1 MDIELSGKIN
11 LFFENYNEIKK
22 ALRWDGRKLNHIE
35 ALIYSKNDR
44 EFNIEKIKE
53 IRKYTKKNKKIKKI
67 FSRKILRLFSIIL
80 SEFNDYK
87 MILDRTVEFYKRLIE
102 SDFIKGDKTA
112 YIAFVIAKGV
122 DEDNINE
129 VMDKLLE
136 VKASLKGEE
145 LLSYVNLAYID
156 EDINNITKEMEL
168 VREKIQEVG
177 LNLDL
182 YIQDLST
189 VLILE
194 KGNITNKLEKLLDF
208 TCNIKSELFQVP
220 NEAFSLISLSLLFA
234 NDAEL
239 FSKELSYV
247 YKTLGESKVFGWFT
261 KNESKMLISIGLLLN
276 KYIEEY
282 KAELLDIDMQI
293 NEGINLEIILE
304 EYMIYYYILRKY

>member
-1 MDIELSGKIN
+1 M
-11 LFFENYNEIKK
+11 
-22 ALRWDGRKLNHIE
+22 
-35 ALIYSKNDR
+35 
-44 EFNIEKIKE
+44 
-53 IRKYTKKNKKIKKI
+53 
-67 FSRKILRLFSIIL
+67 
-80 SEFNDYK
+80 
-87 MILDRTVEFYKRLIE
+87 
-102 SDFIKGDKTA
+102 
-112 YIAFVIAKGV
+112 
-122 DEDNINE
+122 
-129 VMDKLLE
+129 
-136 VKASLKGEE
+136 
-145 LLSYVNLAYID
+145 
-156 EDINNITKEMEL
+156 
-168 VREKIQEVG
+168 
-177 LNLDL
+177 
-182 YIQDLST
+182 ST

-276 KYIEEY
+276 KYSEEY